1 MQECANCG
9 YQNRA
14 GVVFCDNCGAS
25 LIGKLPISTKA
36 LDTGSEAQ
44 AGADGGE
51 IGAVKGN
58 QTQGMATFVL
68 GDSLKL
74 DIEGAVKSVVLQPKT
89 ETILGRRDPATGVAP
104 DVDLTPYA
112 GYRMGVS
119 RRHAAIR
126 YGDDNTLNVWDL
138 GSSNGTFLNGQ
149 RLNAHRPYRLHDGDE
164 LRLGQMIIRLYF
176 KSGRV
181 APTLE
186 QVSAPA
192 PEQVTTAKPAQG
204 LKTLAGEKP
213 MPQPE
218 PLRAG
223 LTPPPLAMAAAPL
236 KPPGG
241 EQLAAASEAVQPG
254 EPSTDSAPESKAV
267 PEPADA
273 KSAPEAVLP
282 ATAEVRPRRTALP
295 RRLRRTRPQRLS
307 PPRILSPSDRL
318 PNRKGHP
325 RLRRRLLPRS
335 RQRPGPTCRLSLPL
349 TLPPMSSPL
358 PGPRVHPPQQRRRMC
373 RRRSRGAKRPI
384 HRRRR
389 LMSPGRARTASSR
402 DRDAPWLDL
411 LPVVV
416 RLVRADDGFSLLA
429 AWVA

>member
-44 AGADGGE
+44 AGAGGGE
-51 IGAVKGN
+51 TGAVKGN

-104 DVDLTPYA
+104 DVDLTPHA

-164 LRLGQMIIRLYF
+164 LRLGQMIIRLHF
-176 KSGRV
+176 KSGRI

-186 QVSAPA
+186 QVSAPS
-192 PEQVTTAKPAQG
+192 PERATTSKPAQG
-204 LKTLAGEKP
+204 PKTLAGEKP
-213 MPQPE
+213 IPQPE
-218 PLRAG
+218 PLRAV
-223 LTPPPLAMAAAPL
+223 LTPPPLATAVAPL

-241 EQLAAASEAVQPG
+241 EELPAASEAVQPG
-254 EPSTDSAPESKAV
+254 EPSPDSVPGPKAV

-273 KSAPEAVLP
+273 NSAPEAVLP
-282 ATAEVRPRRTALP
+282 VTIEAPSEEPAIPPAVPLAAPADSPADKIPPDKPGTPLAPPDTLPKRPAAQPQGPPAPAAETPPQEPSSSRPDAPPVPAADAPPDEQSTARPE
-295 RRLRRTRPQRLS
+295 S
-307 PPRILSPSDRL
+307 PPSAAAAPDVPQAEQGSEA
-318 PNRKGHP
+318 PH
-325 RLRRRLLPRS
+325 
-335 RQRPGPTCRLSLPL
+335 
-349 TLPPMSSPL
+349 SSAQKTDES
-358 PGPRVHPPQQRRRMC
+358 GQ
-373 RRRSRGAKRPI
+373 GK
-384 HRRRR
+384 
-389 LMSPGRARTASSR
+389 
-402 DRDAPWLDL
+402 
-411 LPVVV
+411 
-416 RLVRADDGFSLLA
+416 DGIKP
-429 AWVA
+429 